1 MTKEQAEK
9 IKKVINKDRH
19 YTTNFQKKT
28 GELRVRV
35 YTYTDIK
42 DYDPEIEEERIKSV
56 VDKFDTLLYR
66 IDHRT
71 YQGFIHD
78 TSVVIS

>member
-35 YTYTDIK
+35 YTYTDAK
-42 DYDPEIEEERIKSV
+42 DYDPEVEKERIKLV

-66 IDHRT
+66 IDRRT

-78 TSVVIS
+78 TSVVIG